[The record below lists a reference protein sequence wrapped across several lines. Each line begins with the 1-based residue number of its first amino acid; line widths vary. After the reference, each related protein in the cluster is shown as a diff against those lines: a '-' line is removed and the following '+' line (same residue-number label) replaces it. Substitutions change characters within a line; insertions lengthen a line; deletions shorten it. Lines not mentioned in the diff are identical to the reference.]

1 MKAACQTQFQL
12 QQRQA
17 VAKASCSRGLPIP
30 LASQLYLGEP
40 DDCTPNSKQELGA
53 TKLLKPLAGP
63 LNGSARLSRCP
74 CLPSPPSPYT
84 TYMSTNNTLLFHSFS
99 FCTSR
104 SMAFQFLSFSP
115 LLPLFA
121 LFASLFVFDS
131 SFCLSAFSLL
141 LSFALVGRLSR
152 PCP

>member
-1 MKAACQTQFQL
+1 MIMKAACQTQFQL

-99 FCTSR
+99 FYLSFYTIAVS
-104 SMAFQFLSFSP
+104 FFLSLTAS
-115 LLPLFA
+115 LFA
-121 LFASLFVFDS
+121 LSATLFVLYS
-131 SFCLSAFSLL
+131 SFCLSAS
-141 LSFALVGRLSR
+141 SGIS
-152 PCP
+152 PS